1 MRVIKLALALAVASQ
16 AACARAS
23 EQRPAVDPSHF
34 GDVTVT
40 GDEIDARHARN
51 VWDLLRVSVPRYT
64 FIEDRSGRA
73 IGIRGHRGRSSIVL
87 DSETPAVLIDGS
99 RILYFDVLQAM
110 PTDAVDR
117 IEVLS
122 ALRGTSV
129 EGTGA
134 SAGVILIYTRSG
146 ETK

>member
-1 MRVIKLALALAVASQ
+1 MHVIRFALAIVVASQ
-16 AACARAS
+16 AGCATAS
-23 EQRPAVDPSHF
+23 QEHPGIGSAHF
-34 GDVTVT
+34 GDVTLS
-40 GDEIDARHARN
+40 GDEIDARHVRN

-64 FIEDRSGRA
+64 FIEDYGGRA
-73 IGIRGHRGRSSIVL
+73 IGIHGHRGRSSIVL

-134 SAGVILIYTRSG
+134 SAGVIRIFTRSG
-146 ETK
+146 DTK